1 MRDYKKQFKGKKITI
16 MGLGLLGRGL
26 GYTKFLAECG
36 ADLIVTDLKSKG
48 QLATSI
54 KALSKYP
61 NIKFVLGE
69 HRLQDFTNRDMII
82 KSAGVPLDSIYINEA
97 KKNRIPVEMDVSLF
111 AKCAPSVTIVGVTG
125 TRGKSMTTMLIY
137 EILKKNEKSLNKK
150 IYLGGNIRGVATL
163 PFLKKVKDG
172 DILVCE
178 LDSWQLQ
185 GFGDAGISP
194 HISVFTTFMKD
205 HMNYY
210 GSTKLTT
217 NEAMKRYFA
226 DKANIFK
233 YQKKDDVLIIR
244 PEMKKL
250 ISPRLYS
257 GEGVGGEVFKSKLI
271 IADKKDVADWKFA
284 VPGEFQK
291 ENLACAVEV
300 AKQFNIP
307 ISKIK
312 LAVKNFKGV
321 EGRLQYVK
329 TIKGVKIYNDNNATT
344 PQATVAGL
352 EALTL
357 HRQGLRGKIILICG
371 GNDKGIEVD
380 LLVKAI
386 NKYCKNVIFIPGTET
401 EKLVVSGNVLVHS
414 INTKNLKEAVAQAM
428 KQSKKGDTIL
438 FSPAFS
444 SFSQWSNEYERN
456 DEFMKIIK
464 KLK

>member
-185 GFGDAGISP
+185 GFGEARISP
-194 HISVFTTFMKD
+194 HVSVFTTFMKD

-210 GSTKLTT
+210 KDSI
-217 NEAMKRYFA
+217 ERYFE

-233 YQKKDDVLIIR
+233 YQNKEDVLVIL
-244 PEMKKL
+244 PDMKKL
-250 ISPRLYS
+250 I
-257 GEGVGGEVFKSKLI
+257 EKEDIKSKLI
-271 IADKKDVADWKFA
+271 IADSKNVADWKFN
-284 VPGEFQK
+284 VKGDHHR
-291 ENLACAVEV
+291 NNMVCAVEV
-300 AKQFNIP
+300 AKVLGITEP
-307 ISKIK
+307 KIK
-312 LAVKNFKGV
+312 
-321 EGRLQYVK
+321 
-329 TIKGVKIYNDNNATT
+329 
-344 PQATVAGL
+344 
-352 EALTL
+352 
-357 HRQGLRGKIILICG
+357 
-371 GNDKGIEVD
+371 
-380 LLVKAI
+380 KA
-386 NKYCKNVIFIPGTET
+386 
-401 EKLVVSGNVLVHS
+401 
-414 INTKNLKEAVAQAM
+414 
-428 KQSKKGDTIL
+428 
-438 FSPAFS
+438 
-444 SFSQWSNEYERN
+444 
-456 DEFMKIIK
+456 
-464 KLK
+464 